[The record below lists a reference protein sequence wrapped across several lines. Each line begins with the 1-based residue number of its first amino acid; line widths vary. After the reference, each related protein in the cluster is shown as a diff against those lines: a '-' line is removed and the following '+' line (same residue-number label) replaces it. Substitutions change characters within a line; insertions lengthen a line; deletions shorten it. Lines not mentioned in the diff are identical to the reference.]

1 MAISFN
7 QIPTNILEP
16 FVAVEFD
23 SSRAQ
28 SGPQIQPYKGLI
40 VGQRL
45 TAGTIPLIS
54 GSTCTAPKLV
64 TSAEQASA
72 YFGSGSVAH
81 RMVRAWL
88 TSNRVTELW
97 VVGVADAGS
106 STAASG
112 TLTVTVTTA
121 VAGTI
126 FLYVC
131 GELVTVGVTAGQTQN
146 SIATAIGAAINA
158 AVGLPVTAGVA
169 TNVVTVTARNT
180 GTNGNSIDLRV
191 NYQAGETL
199 PVGVSVAVAAMAS
212 GATDP
217 TVADVWAAI
226 GDTWFNRFAFGWRNS
241 ATTTAVDAE
250 LESRFG
256 PLRPIDGRA
265 MFGVRDTHTN
275 AVTLGF
281 GLNSKHLV
289 LVPRYRPA
297 SSEWEYAASLAAVT
311 ALYSQQDPA
320 RPHQTL
326 ELVGIHGPEPI
337 DEFDFTERNILLDNG
352 LTSVYLDSGVERI
365 GRTVTTYQRNVAGAD
380 DTAYRDLT
388 TLDTLSFLRY
398 SLRNRLLV
406 KFPRHKLADDG
417 TRFGAGQA
425 IVTPASARG
434 EILAWF
440 RELETLGLV
449 EDFDQFKRDLV
460 VQRNTVDPSRLDVLV
475 PSNLINGLI
484 VRAVQIQFRL

>member
-1 MAISFN
+1 MVSFN
-7 QIPTNILEP
+7 AIPSNILEP
-16 FVAVEFD
+16 FVAIEFD
-23 SSRAQ
+23 SSLAQ
-28 SGPQIQPYKGLI
+28 SGPQIQPYRGLI

-45 TAGTIPLIS
+45 VAGTVPLIT
-54 GSTCTAPKLV
+54 GSTSTAPKLV
-64 TSAEQASA
+64 TSAEQASSF
-72 YFGSGSVAH
+72 FGSGSIAH
-81 RMVRAWL
+81 RMARAWL
-88 TSNRVTELW
+88 AANRVTELW
-97 VVGVADAGS
+97 VCGVADAAA
-106 STAASG
+106 STAAAY
-112 TLTVTVTTA
+112 TITVTVTTA

-131 GELVTVGVTAGQTQN
+131 GELVTVGVTSGQSAN
-146 SIATAIGAAINA
+146 SIAAAINTAINA
-158 AVGLPVTAGVA
+158 AVGLPVTSTVS

-180 GTNGNSIDLRV
+180 GTCGNSIDLRV

-199 PVGVSVAVAAMAS
+199 PIGVTLAFAQSVT

-217 TVADVWAAI
+217 TIADVLAAI

-241 ATTTAVDAE
+241 ATFTAVDAE

-265 MFGVRDTHTN
+265 FFGVRDTHAN
-275 AVTLGF
+275 AVTLGSA
-281 GLNSKHLV
+281 LNSKHLV
-289 LVPRYRPA
+289 LAPRNRPA
-297 SSEWEYAASLAAVT
+297 SAEWEYAASLAAVT
-311 ALYSQQDPA
+311 ALSAQQDPA

-326 ELVGIHGPEPI
+326 ELVGIRGPEPI
-337 DEFDFTERNILLDNG
+337 DDFDFTERNILLDNG
-352 LTSVYLDSGVERI
+352 LTTIGLEGGIERI
-365 GRTVTTYQRNVAGAD
+365 GRTVTTYQRNAAGAD
-380 DTAYRDLT
+380 DSAYRDLT

-398 SLRNRLLV
+398 SLRQRLLV

-440 RELETLGLV
+440 RELEVQGLV
-449 EDFDQFKRDLV
+449 EDFEQFKRDLV
-460 VQRNTVDPSRLDVLV
+460 VQRNTTDPSRLDILV